1 MRQTAITFKS
11 KKLSLDGV
19 LTTPQGV
26 LTPYPAL
33 LVCHPHPKLGG
44 SMDNAVVMAIC
55 RAADTEGVAS
65 LRFNFQGVGASQGGF
80 DNGVGEQDD
89 VKAALDI
96 LRRWPDVDGRRLG
109 LVGYSFGA
117 SVVLAGLRHYKAA
130 KSLVLI
136 APPLSS
142 LESSRVRK
150 DKRPKLFIVGQN
162 DGVVSSPEL
171 QREIDA
177 VRAPVQFS
185 EVEGADH
192 SLLAH
197 EEDVARRVI
206 EFVMASLA
214 K

>member
-1 MRQTAITFKS
+1 MRQTAITFKG

-19 LTTPQGV
+19 LTTPEDV
-26 LTPYPAL
+26 LAPYPAL

-55 RAADTEGVAS
+55 RAADAEGVAS
-65 LRFNFQGVGASQGGF
+65 LRFNFRGVGASEGEF

-89 VKAALDI
+89 VKAALDM
-96 LRRWPDVDGRRLG
+96 LGRWPDVDGRRLG

-117 SVVLAGLRHYKAA
+117 SVVLAGMRQYKAA
-130 KSLVLI
+130 RGLVFI
-136 APPLSS
+136 APPVSS
-142 LESSRVRK
+142 LEGSRVRK
-150 DKRPKLFIVGQN
+150 DKRPKLFIVGQM

-177 VRAPVQFS
+177 VRAPVQFT

-192 SLLAH
+192 GLGAH
-197 EEDVARRVI
+197 EEDVARRVV
-206 EFVMASLA
+206 EFATAYLVQ
-214 K
+214 

>member
-1 MRQTAITFKS
+1 
-11 KKLSLDGV
+11 
-19 LTTPQGV
+19 
-26 LTPYPAL
+26 
-33 LVCHPHPKLGG
+33 
-44 SMDNAVVMAIC
+44 MDNAVVMAIC
-55 RAADTEGVAS
+55 RAADTQGLAS
-65 LRFNFQGVGASQGGF
+65 LRFNFRGVGASQGEF
-80 DNGVGEQDD
+80 DNGVGEQED

-117 SVVLAGLRHYKAA
+117 SVVLAGMRHYKAA
-130 KSLVLI
+130 RGLVLI

-142 LESSRVRK
+142 VGSSRIRK
-150 DKRPKLFIVGQN
+150 DKRPKLFIVGQT

-197 EEDVARRVI
+197 EEDVARRVL

-214 K
+214 R